1 MMDTEM
7 RLSGDAAVEFRNMMT
22 SVDTDSLN
30 ARDVFLADLDCDFNE
45 QGVLSIDISDL
56 DIDLCVMNDV
66 SHEIEAVPVSK
77 DETYIDE
84 ISVKFSSSISSNIN
98 IFGKRS
104 TSYKVD
110 EYYALESEFHVNK
123 SVSIILAA

>member
-1 MMDTEM
+1 MIDTEM

-22 SVDTDSLN
+22 LVDADSLN
-30 ARDVFLADLDCDFNE
+30 ARDEFLSDLDCDFDE
-45 QGVLSIDISDL
+45 QGVLSIDISDM
-56 DIDLCVMNDV
+56 DIDLRVMNDV
-66 SHEIEAVPVSK
+66 SYEIEAIPVSK

-104 TSYKVD
+104 ASYKID
-110 EYYALESEFHVNK
+110 EYYALESEFCVNK